1 MKALFVALFLG
12 ALALISDTGCT
23 PSARRVAHVAVVAS
37 GGVVAELQRASL
49 ATYERATSELIE
61 SGLRGADYANAVAP
75 MDAELNARTEALALA
90 SDALFAVARAL
101 DANDANATALA
112 SDAATAIEH
121 AVDVLRDEHA
131 LPAVAI
137 PASVRREVIRLRSLS
152 AGEDAGHADE

>member
-49 ATYERATSELIE
+49 ATYERATNELIA
-61 SGLRGADYANAVAP
+61 SGLRGEDYARAVAP
-75 MDAELNARTEALALA
+75 MDAELAARTTALALA

-101 DANDANATALA
+101 DANDPNATALA
-112 SDAATAIEH
+112 NDAATAIEH

-131 LPAVAI
+131 LPAVSI
-137 PASVRREVIRLRSLS
+137 PASVRREVVRLRAVST
-152 AGEDAGHADE
+152 GEDAGNGIE